1 MGSLTSILN
10 KLDERSIAKNIGI
23 PHDEARMNYQ
33 LSSNTVSDIDEF
45 RKIIGDYY
53 NYHFTT
59 CVSHGGTLSSVEAQG
74 RAKEILENV
83 DRNRVGNF
91 VGVFNDAHE
100 GTNGGLRTILDR
112 ISNQLKAESIERYI
126 RGVFD
131 DEVKSNSWDDKVE
144 IIKQFMSHCGPDI
157 SQSLDVSKPERYA
170 SNYNDLIRAYVD
182 SLRKTSSIFR
192 RL

>member
-1 MGSLTSILN
+1 MGSLISILN

-45 RKIIGDYY
+45 REIIGDYY

-59 CVSHGGTLSSVEAQG
+59 CVSHGGTLTSIEAQG
-74 RAKEILENV
+74 RAKEILENI

-91 VGVFNDAHE
+91 VGVYNDANE

-170 SNYNDLIRAYVD
+170 SNYNDLIRAYVE

-192 RL
+192 RF